1 MLNLVGSKR
10 RKLTATI
17 LSLCAVVDAFGTG
30 HLFLSECDR
39 ACHSRTLTAFGIELG
54 RTKRYICAL
63 CWKSIHLHPRRSFP
77 GVDLNTTQ
85 GGKIM
90 TLAGSIS
97 RLFRVIPK
105 GDGGSQDGTQ
115 GPELH
120 PGTLLLSSHGNCFS
134 FFWPSGPQICFRPA
148 PNTSFGQCC
157 RVSSHSPFETTQQ
170 TEARQQYTV
179 PRALGCPLDRKPGF
193 TCCMVVAAKAFF
205 PPQ

>member
-1 MLNLVGSKR
+1 MHAEFSWIKEEEINCNNTV
-10 RKLTATI
+10 T
-17 LSLCAVVDAFGTG
+17 LCAVVDAFGTG

-120 PGTLLLSSHGNCFS
+120 PAHCCSAHMAIASHFFLTFRASNLFSASSKHLI
-134 FFWPSGPQICFRPA
+134 WP
-148 PNTSFGQCC
+148 
-157 RVSSHSPFETTQQ
+157 V
-170 TEARQQYTV
+170 
-179 PRALGCPLDRKPGF
+179 L
-193 TCCMVVAAKAFF
+193 
-205 PPQ
+205 

>member
-63 CWKSIHLHPRRSFP
+63 CWKSIHLHPQRSFP

-134 FFWPSGPQICFRPA
+134 FFLTFRASNLFSASSKHLIWP
-148 PNTSFGQCC
+148 
-157 RVSSHSPFETTQQ
+157 V
-170 TEARQQYTV
+170 
-179 PRALGCPLDRKPGF
+179 L
-193 TCCMVVAAKAFF
+193 
-205 PPQ
+205 